1 MVNQHYH
8 SRYEKFIASL
18 QGHRIDGYY
27 ELHHIV
33 PRSLGGSNDKS
44 NLIALT
50 ARQHYVAHW
59 MLAKASG
66 GSAARAFFM
75 MSNFGRYG
83 SVNSTTYEKARKEYS
98 KLVSVQMKSRP
109 PYVITEPTRQ
119 KMREAKLGKPLS
131 ESVKHKLSLAQVG
144 RVYDDAFRQKVSE
157 SRRGKGNGRLGKT
170 LPEETKRK
178 IAESNINR
186 PLIQCPYCSKIV
198 KDHGGAK
205 RWHFER
211 CKMKEIKSNLMTAT
225 EAKEFIRTLP

>member
-18 QGHRIDGYY
+18 QGQRIDGYY

-59 MLAKASG
+59 MLAKSLG

-98 KLVSVQMKSRP
+98 KLVSVQMQNRE
-109 PYVITEPTRQ
+109 PYVVTEPTRQ
-119 KMREAKLGKPLS
+119 LMREAKLGKKLSPEHIEKVRQSRIGKPLS
-131 ESVKHKLSLAQVG
+131 DAHKASLSKSKSGIAT
-144 RVYDDAFRQKVSE
+144 
-157 SRRGKGNGRLGKT
+157 RGTGWT
-170 LPEETKRK
+170 QSEETKRK
-178 IAESNINR
+178 IIESNLNR
-186 PLIQCPYCSKIV
+186 PMVTCPHCMQSM

-205 RWHFER
+205 RWHFDRCRER
-211 CKMKEIKSNLMTAT
+211 KEA
-225 EAKEFIRTLP
+225 A